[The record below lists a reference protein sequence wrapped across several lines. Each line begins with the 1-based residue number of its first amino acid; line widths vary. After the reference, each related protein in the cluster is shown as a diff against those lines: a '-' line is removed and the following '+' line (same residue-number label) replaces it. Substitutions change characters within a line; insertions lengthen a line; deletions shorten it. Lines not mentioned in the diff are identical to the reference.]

1 MNIHSKK
8 ELLSIIKISY
18 QTLIRYEKL
27 GFIQKPKGR
36 IGQARVYSDR
46 EFTDIIEKIQDL
58 IDNPEKYAHL
68 NVKIRRSNAV
78 QHNS

>member
-8 ELLSIIKISY
+8 ELLNQIKISY

-27 GFIQKPKGR
+27 GFIHKPKGR

-46 EFTDIIEKIQDL
+46 EYNEIVEKIRDL

-68 NVKIRRSNAV
+68 NLKIRRSNAV